1 MSIIALLAAVKALF
15 LCASWSK
22 WTEQRR
28 RKTLMGSD
36 SEGARS
42 IPLIDSHLKRAT
54 RSATKTQVF
63 AARKLAEVCRHVVH
77 TRAFDYLLL
86 QVIQSGVRKH
96 RSKLYIAKP
105 EVIL

>member
-1 MSIIALLAAVKALF
+1 MSIIALLAALKALL

-36 SEGARS
+36 SERARS
-42 IPLIDSHLKRAT
+42 IPLIDSHLERVT

-63 AARKLAEVCRHVVH
+63 AARRLAELCRHFVH

-96 RSKLYIAKP
+96 CSKLYITKP
-105 EVIL
+105 EVVL